1 MKRKYVILVGILCVS
16 LFAACGKRGE
26 ENMGGTQDTQ
36 DVQETQD
43 AQNAQDVQETQ
54 DAQNA
59 QDVQETQ
66 DAQNAQDTQDTQDTE
81 TDLLKKMEAA
91 NRGETLLQKYEKAAF
106 ISTYTYADGEVFSQY
121 NYADSQRSVMEN
133 DYYIVIDE
141 QGDVYG
147 FDNEEKIFYHALFTD
162 GSYEPYIQTYL
173 LNLPGYEIEEK
184 ETTVNQ
190 EEKDGIIELSTSIVD
205 KSYVEEVATAYWYED
220 GTVESLAYEYEID
233 AESYEIIRLYLYA
246 VLPDG
251 ERAELYACERVA
263 DPETYLVDEQIH
275 SAVFEGDMR
284 TVTLTENPGTKQ
296 EKVYTQTVSKG
307 NDIQVC
313 LPPDHSGELYLD
325 AACTTRYEGGAD
337 RNEDLDMY
345 YIN

>member
-26 ENMGGTQDTQ
+26 ENMGGTQDVQDTQ

-43 AQNAQDVQETQ
+43 AQNA
-54 DAQNA
+54 
-59 QDVQETQ
+59 
-66 DAQNAQDTQDTQDTE
+66 QDTQDTE

-91 NRGETLLQKYEKAAF
+91 NREETLLQKYEKAAF

-121 NYADSQRSVMEN
+121 NYADSQRSVVEN
-133 DYYIVIDE
+133 DYSIAIDE

-173 LNLPGYEIEEK
+173 HLPGYTIEEK

-205 KSYVEEVATAYWYED
+205 KSYVEEVAAAYWYED

-233 AESYEIIRLYLYA
+233 AESYEITRLYLYA

-251 ERAELYACERVA
+251 ERTKLYACERVA

-307 NDIQVC
+307 NDIQVF

-337 RNEDLDMY
+337 RNEDLDVY